1 MKLGIDFGTTRIV
14 VAQADR
20 GNFPV
25 VSFPG
30 PDDIARDYLP
40 ALVATNG
47 AELLFGWQAWSMITT
62 PGWSLTRSLKRLLDT
77 AGPNT
82 RVDLGPTQ
90 RPLLSVLAGLA
101 GEIRRAL
108 PAAEPLEAMIGVPA
122 NSNSNQRYLTAE
134 AFRLAGFHVLGLLN
148 EPSAAGVEYGHAA
161 ARRSAEELLLIY
173 DLGGGTFDASLVE
186 VRHGEHE
193 VIASEGISTLGGDDF
208 DAAMAEMAL
217 TPEQLDQ
224 LDQDALFRLHELCRQ
239 LKESLHPNS
248 RRLMLDLES
257 VEPGLGIATV
267 NVADYYER
275 CRPLLDETL
284 HAVEDLLVSA
294 EQSSIDCLY
303 VTGGGSELPLVPR
316 MLRERFGR
324 RVKRSAYTR
333 AATAIGL
340 AVHADGQAGFS
351 LRERFT
357 RYFGVWREAEGGREI
372 VFDPVFSKGTPLP
385 RPAEPPIERTRR
397 YRPAHNLGHFR
408 YLESSAVDE
417 SGRPAGDITL
427 WDDILFPFDPALEG
441 HPGLAN
447 LAVEHSSR
455 AAAQNIAETW
465 FCDANGAVEVE
476 LRNETSNYAQR
487 FRLGRWNTADT
498 AVKPGRPKRSKAKQ
512 SVR

>member
-1 MKLGIDFGTTRIV
+1 
-14 VAQADR
+14 VAAWADR

-25 VSFPG
+25 LSFPG
-30 PDDIARDYLP
+30 PDDVTRDFMP

-47 AELLFGWQAWSMITT
+47 LELRYGWQAWPMIAA

-82 RVDLGPTQ
+82 RVDLGPIQ
-90 RPLLSVLAGLA
+90 LPLVDVLAGLA
-101 GEIRRAL
+101 LELKRAL
-108 PAAEPLEAMIGVPA
+108 PADQPLEVMIGVPA

-186 VRHGEHE
+186 MRNGEHE

-217 TPEQLDQ
+217 TPEQLDA

-239 LKESLHPNS
+239 LKESLNPNS
-248 RRLMLDLES
+248 RRLVLDLES
-257 VEPGLGIATV
+257 VQPGLGIATV
-267 NVADYYER
+267 SVADYYDR

-284 HAVEDLLVSA
+284 HAVEDLLA
-294 EQSSIDCLY
+294 AADQTAADCLY

-316 MLRERFGR
+316 ILRERFGR

-340 AVHADGQAGFS
+340 AIHADGQAGFS

-357 RYFGVWREAEGGREI
+357 RYLGVWREAEGGREI
-372 VFDPVFSKGTPLP
+372 VFDPVFGKGTPLP
-385 RPAEPPIERTRR
+385 RAGEPPIERARR

-408 YLESSAVDE
+408 YLEASAVDE

-427 WDDILFPFDPALEG
+427 WDDILFPFDRATEAEPDLW
-441 HPGLAN
+441 
-447 LAVEHSSR
+447 AVPVRYS
-455 AAAQNIAETW
+455 AAAASQSIAETW
-465 FCDANGAVEVE
+465 YCAANGAVEVE
-476 LRNETSNYAQR
+476 LRNETSGHARR
-487 FRLGRWNTADT
+487 FRLGRWNSGET
-498 AVKPGRPKRSKAKQ
+498 AVRPVRTRRSKVKK
-512 SVR
+512 